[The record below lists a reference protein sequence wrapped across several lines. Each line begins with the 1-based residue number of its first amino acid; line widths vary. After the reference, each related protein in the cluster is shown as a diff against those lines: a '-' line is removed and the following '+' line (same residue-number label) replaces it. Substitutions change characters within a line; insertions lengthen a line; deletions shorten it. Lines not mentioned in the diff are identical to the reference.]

1 MHAGGISLPC
11 DVHLIDVVGGVSGE
25 ERVIGIL
32 QNRQKSECQ
41 SELAFRP
48 EMKPSQ
54 KRGRHMCRGIAYHTL
69 SGRSIVPLGQ
79 PVDESERTS
88 GGQAKF

>member
-41 SELAFRP
+41 SELAFTP
-48 EMKPSQ
+48 EMETKPKKS
-54 KRGRHMCRGIAYHTL
+54 
-69 SGRSIVPLGQ
+69 
-79 PVDESERTS
+79 VDDTCAGELLTTPSA
-88 GGQAKF
+88 GAA